1 MIPVYQT
8 IFTVP
13 GGNCLQA
20 CLASIFE
27 LPLEEVPHFA
37 AIETDDWWE
46 QCQRWCARFGCYPV
60 WASAEGFEGLPR
72 GYHLITGETINGH
85 PHVVVGYNGK
95 QVHDPIKDGFP
106 MPEITGYILFVAT
119 LDHVP
124 PLPLP

>member
-8 IFTVP
+8 IFTAP

-46 QCQRWCARFGCYPV
+46 QCQAWCITHRGVYPIF
-60 WASAEGFEGLPR
+60 WPGQHTEGIC
-72 GYHLITGETINGH
+72 GYHLIAGKTVNGH
-85 PHVVVGYNGK
+85 DHVVVGCNG
-95 QVHDPIKDGFP
+95 QAVHDPIPDGFP
-106 MPEITGYILFVAT
+106 MPEITGCILFMAT
-119 LDHVP
+119 LDR
-124 PLPLP
+124 